1 MKWQFHRIRD
11 LLCEK
16 LFSSKETYN
25 LFTGS
30 VAVPRAV
37 FGQGTLQIAMSDVR
51 CVGNE
56 ASLLECGYNENS
68 RYCSHGNDAGVRC
81 HIQTSK
87 HTDIF
92 KAFMLNSSILEK
104 IAMMEILG

>member
-1 MKWQFHRIRD
+1 M
-11 LLCEK
+11 CEIF
-16 LFSSKETYN
+16 LVPSEIFN

-56 ASLLECGYNENS
+56 ASLLECAYNENS
-68 RYCSHGNDAGVRC
+68 LYCSHGNDAGVRC

-87 HTDIF
+87 CTDIF
-92 KAFMLNSSILEK
+92 KAIIFMLKFLHS
-104 IAMMEILG
+104 

>member
-1 MKWQFHRIRD
+1 MWEIF
-11 LLCEK
+11 L
-16 LFSSKETYN
+16 SSFYQRKISNAGYIYN

-37 FGQGTLQIAMSDVR
+37 FGQGTLQIAMSNVR

-56 ASLLECGYNENS
+56 ASLLECGYSESS

-87 HTDIF
+87 YIPIF
-92 KAFMLNSSILEK
+92 QTYFILK
-104 IAMMEILG
+104 LLHS